1 VAESYNQIRLY
12 RGYLRDQGT
21 NNLWRH
27 MALGDNQDTDHWS
40 TGNAWAAA
48 GMVRVLGT
56 IKNSEYAGGFKNE
69 QNDLIDWILEIQ
81 DGMYNYLRSTSCFGN
96 YADDDNAFDDA
107 ASAVLL
113 AATVYR
119 LSTLAGK
126 HNHIHL
132 AERTRIALTARSN
145 LGGGPS
151 NGTFESMVHF
161 DIDGWLS
168 PVVNPLSFGESGAKS
183 PEAQAFVLMM
193 QAGYQDWAQ
202 AGYDGASA
210 GARSVVPLSLATSL
224 GVAVALFI
232 SVV

>member
-1 VAESYNQIRLY
+1 
-12 RGYLRDQGT
+12 
-21 NNLWRH
+21 
-27 MALGDNQDTDHWS
+27 
-40 TGNAWAAA
+40 
-48 GMVRVLGT
+48 MVRVLGT

-81 DGMYNYLRSTSCFGN
+81 DGMYNYLVRLRGCVIDPPSLTAFLPIQRSTSCFGN
-96 YADDDNAFDDA
+96 YADDDSAFDDA

-126 HNHIHL
+126 HNHVHL

-161 DIDGWLS
+161 DVDGWLS
-168 PVVNPLSFGESGAKS
+168 PVVNPLSFGESGSKS

-224 GVAVALFI
+224 GVAVALFV

>member
-1 VAESYNQIRLY
+1 MARLIIV
-12 RGYLRDQGT
+12 GFP
-21 NNLWRH
+21 
-27 MALGDNQDTDHWS
+27 
-40 TGNAWAAA
+40 GNGWAAA
-48 GMVRVLGT
+48 GMLRVLGT
-56 IKNSEYAGGFKNE
+56 IKNSEYAGEFKSE
-69 QNDLIDWILEIQ
+69 QTNLINWVLEIQ
-81 DGMYNYLRSTSCFGN
+81 EGMYTYLVRFVQLQGCGAGPSFLTTSPIQRSTSCFGN
-96 YADDDNAFDDA
+96 YPDDDHSFDDA

-126 HNHIHL
+126 HKYVHL

-161 DIDGWLS
+161 DADGWLS
-168 PVVNPLSFGESGAKS
+168 PVVNPVSFGDVGSKS

-202 AGYDGASA
+202 AGYDGVSGGSRSA
-210 GARSVVPLSLATSL
+210 APLSLATSFGVCVAL
-224 GVAVALFI
+224 VAVLLR
-232 SVV
+232 

>member
-1 VAESYNQIRLY
+1 MI
-12 RGYLRDQGT
+12 
-21 NNLWRH
+21 
-27 MALGDNQDTDHWS
+27 
-40 TGNAWAAA
+40 
-48 GMVRVLGT
+48 RVLGT

-81 DGMYNYLRSTSCFGN
+81 GGMYNYLVRLRGCVIDPPSLTAFLPIQRSTSCFGN
-96 YADDDNAFDDA
+96 YADDDSAFDDA

-126 HNHIHL
+126 HNHVHL

-161 DIDGWLS
+161 DVDGWLS
-168 PVVNPLSFGESGAKS
+168 PVVNPLSFGESGSKS